1 MTVTSQSLQR
11 TLSGIAPFDR
21 LPGSAIASLTQ
32 SGQLLRYRI
41 GQPIV
46 RPEALPQL
54 VLITEGQA
62 RLLGE
67 DPRNDK
73 PVTLRLLGAGALL
86 GVVGMLRGQPC
97 ETAIASSEVIGLQFS
112 IATFQQMMDSHP
124 EFAAAIRDR
133 LYLAE
138 VFDLLARQVNDQ
150 AADAGDLAHLAKR
163 SQQSG
168 VVR

>member
-11 TLSGIAPFDR
+11 TLSGMAPFDR
-21 LPGSAIASLTQ
+21 LPGSAIANLTQ

-67 DPRNDK
+67 DPPHRQTRDPAVAGGGGAAGGGRHVARSALRNGD
-73 PVTLRLLGAGALL
+73 RLL
-86 GVVGMLRGQPC
+86 
-97 ETAIASSEVIGLQFS
+97 
-112 IATFQQMMDSHP
+112 
-124 EFAAAIRDR
+124 
-133 LYLAE
+133 
-138 VFDLLARQVNDQ
+138 
-150 AADAGDLAHLAKR
+150 
-163 SQQSG
+163 
-168 VVR
+168 